1 MFNEGK
7 NVELCVGNICKFL
20 DRLDNRCELLVV
32 DDGSHDNTLGKLIQ
46 LKKMY
51 KNLNI
56 ETHSENKGYGA
67 ANRTGAFYAYSLGYK
82 YVLYMD
88 ADLTQDPKY
97 IYDFLDLM
105 NKDIDLIKATRY
117 SQGGGMKGV
126 KFQRKIISIGGNL
139 LARIFMRLPITDY
152 TNGFRAIK
160 QSFS

>member
-1 MFNEGK
+1 MKE

-20 DRLDNRCELLVV
+20 NRLDNRCELLVV
-32 DDGSHDNTLGKLIQ
+32 DDGSNDNTLGKLMQ

-56 ETHSENKGYGA
+56 KPIQRIKVRGS
-67 ANRTGAFYAYSLGYK
+67 NRTGAFYAYSLGYK
-82 YVLYMD
+82 YVIYMD

-97 IYDFLDLM
+97 IYNFLDLM

-126 KFQRKIISIGGNL
+126 KFQRKIISIG
-139 LARIFMRLPITDY
+139 
-152 TNGFRAIK
+152 
-160 QSFS
+160 